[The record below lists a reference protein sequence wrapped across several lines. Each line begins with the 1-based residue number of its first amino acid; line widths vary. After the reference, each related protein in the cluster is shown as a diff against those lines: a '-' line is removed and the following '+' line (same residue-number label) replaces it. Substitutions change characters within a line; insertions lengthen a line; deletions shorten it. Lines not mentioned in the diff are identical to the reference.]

1 MMFLVLLKKLDY
13 VLKKRTLGF
22 SLVSVLDQVKMHPPT
37 VFNFLPYKISK
48 EAVKIAL
55 QRTFAGL

>member
-1 MMFLVLLKKLDY
+1 MDY

-22 SLVSVLDQVKMHPPT
+22 RPGGGRCTVKIHPPT
-37 VFNFLPYKISK
+37 FWNFLPYKISK